1 MILPFQLLIE
11 IISLIVINKR
21 CLWSVIFN
29 ISMGSYYAIVTCRN
43 SENEIENAITSL
55 LKQTTK
61 PKYVIVVNDGSTD
74 GTANILEGLKSKNE
88 GLYVITNPDLGYDI
102 GRVVKNWNSAINF
115 ARKLNLEK
123 TDYHMISTDDTN
135 YEESYAEKIMDKMD
149 AENNIAISSGNYDRN
164 SYATPHGAGR
174 FVRNSFFE
182 EFLGLYPEKMGYES
196 VILQMSLYHGFK
208 NLVNND
214 ARFSHTRQLGANH
227 HFYEFGASMRTLG
240 YHPLF
245 VLGRFAQC
253 FLTGQPIGRM
263 GAVHM
268 LYYYLSYKP
277 KQDGYDSMYG
287 SEIRKAIRMRQKTL
301 IKEMFKLRNTDT

>member
-1 MILPFQLLIE
+1 
-11 IISLIVINKR
+11 
-21 CLWSVIFN
+21 
-29 ISMGSYYAIVTCRN
+29 VTCRN
-43 SENEIENAITSL
+43 SENEIENAIISL

-61 PKYVIVVNDGSTD
+61 PKYVIVVDDGSTD
-74 GTANILEGLKSKNE
+74 GTANILEGLKSKND
-88 GLYVITNPDLGYDI
+88 GFYVITNPDLGYDI
-102 GRVVKNWNSAINF
+102 GRVVKNWNSAINL

-123 TDYHMISTDDTN
+123 TDYHMISTDDTH
-135 YEESYAEKIMDKMD
+135 YEESYAEKIMNKMD
-149 AENNIAISSGNYDRN
+149 ADNKIAISSGNYDSN

-174 FVRNSFFE
+174 FVRSSFFE

-196 VILQMSLYHGFK
+196 VILQMSLHHGFK

-277 KQDGYDSMYG
+277 KQDGYDSMYDP
-287 SEIRKAIRMRQKTL
+287 EIRKAIRIRQRRR
-301 IKEMFKLRNTDT
+301 IKQIFRLRNTT

>member
-1 MILPFQLLIE
+1 MVRYFHYT
-11 IISLIVINKR
+11 V
-21 CLWSVIFN
+21 
-29 ISMGSYYAIVTCRN
+29 GSYYAIVTCRN
-43 SENEIENAITSL
+43 SENEIENAIISL
-55 LKQTTK
+55 LQQTTK
-61 PKYVIVVNDGSTD
+61 PKYVIVVDDGSTD
-74 GTANILEGLKSKNE
+74 GTANILEGLKSKND
-88 GLYVITNPDLGYDI
+88 GFYVITNPDLGYDI
-102 GRVVKNWNSAINF
+102 GRVVKNWNSAINL

-123 TDYHMISTDDTN
+123 TDYHMISTDDTH
-135 YEESYAEKIMDKMD
+135 YEESYAEKIMNKMD
-149 AENNIAISSGNYDRN
+149 ADNKIAISSGNYDSN

-174 FVRNSFFE
+174 FVRSSFFE

-196 VILQMSLYHGFK
+196 VILQMSLHHGFK

-277 KQDGYDSMYG
+277 KQDGYDSMYDP
-287 SEIRKAIRMRQKTL
+287 EIRKAIRIRQRRR
-301 IKEMFKLRNTDT
+301 IKQIFRLRNTT

>member
-1 MILPFQLLIE
+1 
-11 IISLIVINKR
+11 V
-21 CLWSVIFN
+21 
-29 ISMGSYYAIVTCRN
+29 GSYYAIVTCRN
-43 SENEIENAITSL
+43 SENEIENAIISL
-55 LKQTTK
+55 LQQTTK
-61 PKYVIVVNDGSTD
+61 PKYVIVVDDGSTD
-74 GTANILEGLKSKNE
+74 GTANILEGLKSKND
-88 GLYVITNPDLGYDI
+88 GFYVITNPDLGYDI
-102 GRVVKNWNSAINF
+102 GRVVKNWNSAINL

-123 TDYHMISTDDTN
+123 TDYHMISTDDTH
-135 YEESYAEKIMDKMD
+135 YEESYAEKIMNKMD
-149 AENNIAISSGNYDRN
+149 ADNKIAISSGNYDSN

-174 FVRNSFFE
+174 FVRSSFFE

-196 VILQMSLYHGFK
+196 VILQMSLHHGFK

-277 KQDGYDSMYG
+277 KQDGYDSMYDP
-287 SEIRKAIRMRQKTL
+287 EIRKAIRIRQRRR
-301 IKEMFKLRNTDT
+301 IKQIFRLRNTTT

>member
-1 MILPFQLLIE
+1 MVRYFHYT
-11 IISLIVINKR
+11 V
-21 CLWSVIFN
+21 
-29 ISMGSYYAIVTCRN
+29 GSYYAIVTCRN
-43 SENEIENAITSL
+43 SENEIENAIISL
-55 LKQTTK
+55 LQQTTK
-61 PKYVIVVNDGSTD
+61 PKYVIVVDDGSTD
-74 GTANILEGLKSKNE
+74 GTANILDGLKSKRD
-88 GLYVITNPDLGYDI
+88 GFYVITNPDLGYDI
-102 GRVVKNWNSAINF
+102 GRVVKNWNSAITF

-123 TDYHMISTDDTN
+123 TDYHMISTDDTH
-135 YEESYAEKIMDKMD
+135 YEESYAEKIMNKMD
-149 AENNIAISSGNYDRN
+149 ADNKIAISSGNYDSN

-174 FVRNSFFE
+174 FVRSSFFE

-196 VILQMSLYHGFK
+196 VILQMSLHHGFK

-277 KQDGYDSMYG
+277 KQDGYDSMYDP
-287 SEIRKAIRMRQKTL
+287 EIRKAIRIRQRRR
-301 IKEMFKLRNTDT
+301 IKQIFRLRNTT

>member
-1 MILPFQLLIE
+1 M
-11 IISLIVINKR
+11 
-21 CLWSVIFN
+21 
-29 ISMGSYYAIVTCRN
+29 TCRN
-43 SENEIENAITSL
+43 SENDIENAIASL
-55 LKQTTK
+55 LRQTTK
-61 PKYVIVVNDGSTD
+61 PKYVIVVDDGSTD
-74 GTANILEGLKSKNE
+74 GTPSILEGLISKHDT
-88 GLYVITNPDLGYDI
+88 LHMITNPDLGYDI
-102 GRVVKNWNSAINF
+102 GRVVKNWNSAIHL

-123 TDYHMISTDDTN
+123 TDYHMISTDDTH
-135 YEESYAEKIMDKMD
+135 YEESYAEKIMNKMD
-149 AENNIAISSGNYDRN
+149 ADDKIAISSGNYDSN

-214 ARFSHTRQLGANH
+214 ARFTHTRQLGTDH

-263 GAVHM
+263 GAVQM

-277 KQDGYDSMYG
+277 KQDGYDSMYNP
-287 SEIRKAIRMRQKTL
+287 EIRKAIRVRQKTR
-301 IKEMFKLRNTDT
+301 IKQIFGLRNTNP

>member
-1 MILPFQLLIE
+1 
-11 IISLIVINKR
+11 
-21 CLWSVIFN
+21 
-29 ISMGSYYAIVTCRN
+29 MGSYYAIVTCRN
-43 SENEIENAITSL
+43 SENEIENAIISL
-55 LKQTTK
+55 LQQTTK
-61 PKYVIVVNDGSTD
+61 PKYVIVVDDGSTD
-74 GTANILEGLKSKNE
+74 GTANILEGLKSKND
-88 GLYVITNPDLGYDI
+88 GFYVITNPDLGYDI
-102 GRVVKNWNSAINF
+102 GRVVKNWNSAINL
-115 ARKLNLEK
+115 ARRLNLEK
-123 TDYHMISTDDTN
+123 TDYHMISTDDTH
-135 YEESYAEKIMDKMD
+135 YEEPYAEKIMNKMD
-149 AENNIAISSGNYDRN
+149 ADNKIAISSGNYDSN

-174 FVRNSFFE
+174 FVRSSFFE

-196 VILQMSLYHGFK
+196 VILQMSLHHGFK

-268 LYYYLSYKP
+268 MYYYLSYKP

-287 SEIRKAIRMRQKTL
+287 PEIRKAIRMRQRARITQ
-301 IKEMFKLRNTDT
+301 IFRLRNTDT